1 MRVTLSEAWVRLTVF
16 LLILGYLLGST
27 GVLALVGMMGVV
39 LAFSWLWNREALR
52 EVRHARRPQYR
63 RAFPGESVGVEIEVE
78 NRKLFPLAW
87 LKCVDPWPYEVSP
100 TDAAFSEQGEGGGE
114 GALSLVLVMRGF
126 AKVRRSF
133 ELLFRTRG
141 LYRVGPVMLR
151 SGDPFGLFY
160 SEKVGEKQEQ
170 LVVFPKVRPVR
181 ELGLRAEDPFGVRS
195 SRRRLFEDVTQPI
208 GVRDYQPQDGFRRI
222 HWPATARTGELQS
235 RVFQPVSGTDL
246 IVCLNVTTLARYWMG
261 YLPEMLE
268 ALVVTAASLI
278 MEAYEQ
284 GFRVGL
290 ISNGAVARGAQPFR
304 IPPGRSPRHL
314 PQILEMLAALTPF
327 VSAPFEQFLLQQA
340 PHLEYG
346 STLLVVTGITPPE
359 LLEALLRLRARTR
372 RCVVFSLAEEA
383 PPFVPGVDVIHRPLD
398 QFEVVP

>member
-1 MRVTLSEAWVRLTVF
+1 
-16 LLILGYLLGST
+16 
-27 GVLALVGMMGVV
+27 
-39 LAFSWLWNREALR
+39 
-52 EVRHARRPQYR
+52 
-63 RAFPGESVGVEIEVE
+63 
-78 NRKLFPLAW
+78 LFPLAW
-87 LKCVDPWPYEVSP
+87 LKSVDPWPCEVGP
-100 TDAAFSEQGEGGGE
+100 GDPAFSEEAEQSGE

-141 LYRVGPVMLR
+141 LYRVGPVELR
-151 SGDPFGLFY
+151 SGDPFGLFR
-160 SEKVGEKQEQ
+160 SEQVGDKQEQ
-170 LVVFPKVRPVR
+170 LVVFPEIRARR
-181 ELGLRAEDPFGVRS
+181 ELGLRAEDPFGVRTS
-195 SRRRLFEDVTQPI
+195 TRRLFEDVTRPI
-208 GVRDYQPQDGFRRI
+208 GVRDYQPSDGFRRI

-235 RVFQPVSGTDL
+235 RVFQPVSGADL

-261 YLPEMLE
+261 YLPDMLE
-268 ALVVTAASLI
+268 GLVQTAASLI
-278 MEAYEQ
+278 VEAYDQ
-284 GFRVGL
+284 GYRVGL

-327 VSAPFEQFLLQQA
+327 VSAPFEQFLLRQA

-372 RCVVFSLAEEA
+372 RCVVFSLAQEP
-383 PPFVPGVDVIHRPLD
+383 PPFIPGVDVIHRP
-398 QFEVVP
+398 FSRGEGGA